1 MFRKLL
7 SLIIVLM
14 VAALVYIPV
23 FAEDMDSPVD
33 EPIIQE
39 YQYISTINTSLNISG
54 GKASA
59 SVTVDDLNNNT
70 TKIYATMTLQKKSG
84 GSWSNIEKWDKTTYS
99 RTLTLSKTKAISKGT
114 YRLKCVIKAYKNANC
129 ETITKYS
136 LERKY

>member
-84 GSWSNIEKWDKTTYS
+84 GSWSNIEKWEKTTYG
-99 RTLTLSKTKAISKGT
+99 RTLTLSKTKAVSKGT
-114 YRLKCVIKAYKNANC
+114 YRIKCVIKAYKNSDC
-129 ETITKYS
+129 ETKTTYSQVITY
-136 LERKY
+136 

>member
-14 VAALVYIPV
+14 VASLVYIPV

-99 RTLTLSKTKAISKGT
+99 RTLTLSKTKLFQRGHI
-114 YRLKCVIKAYKNANC
+114 V
-129 ETITKYS
+129 
-136 LERKY
+136 